1 MPQVFVVFLLSI
13 GYAIAG
19 SFLLWLGYRLFD
31 RLTPGDAHTKIF
43 EEGNR
48 AVALLVGAFI
58 LGLALI
64 IAAAIVG

>member
-1 MPQVFVVFLLSI
+1 MPQALVVFLLSI

-19 SFLLWLGYRLFD
+19 SLLLWFGYRLFD
-31 RLTPGDAHTKIF
+31 RLTPGDMHAQIF
-43 EEGNR
+43 EQGNR
-48 AVALLVGAFI
+48 AVALLAGAFI